1 MNEQL
6 QQAINQLINMSLVA
20 IDKGATFLSG
30 QIPDVIQQLLLWKAW
45 ESFLHFFIVG
55 IVLSIVIVYA
65 NIKQFNYWMQETTD
79 KDGYKRKR
87 INENYSVIALFNT
100 VQSIWVFILP
110 QAICNLTW
118 LQIWV
123 APKIYL
129 IEYAME
135 FIK

>member
-6 QQAINQLINMSLVA
+6 QQAISQLITMSLVS

-45 ESFLHFFIVG
+45 ESFLHFFIFGV
-55 IVLSIVIVYA
+55 VLSIVIVYA

-79 KDGYKRKR
+79 KNGYKLKR
-87 INENYSVIALFNT
+87 IHEEYSPLALLNIFQIMWLLVIPNALG
-100 VQSIWVFILP
+100 
-110 QAICNLTW
+110 NLTW
-118 LQIWV
+118 FQIWI

-129 IEYAME
+129 IEYAKE

>member
-6 QQAINQLINMSLVA
+6 QQAISQLITMSLVA

-30 QIPDVIQQLLLWKAW
+30 QIPDAIQQLLLWKAW

-79 KDGYKRKR
+79 KYGDKLKR
-87 INENYSVIALFNT
+87 IHGVYGALAVINLAQLM
-100 VQSIWVFILP
+100 WLLILP
-110 QAICNLTW
+110 QALCNLT
-118 LQIWV
+118 LS
-123 APKIYL
+123 
-129 IEYAME
+129 
-135 FIK
+135 

>member
-6 QQAINQLINMSLVA
+6 QQAISQLITMSLVA

-55 IVLSIVIVYA
+55 VVLSIVIVYA

-79 KDGYKRKR
+79 KLGYKQTR
-87 INENYSVIALFNT
+87 INEHYGALSMFNI
-100 VQSIWVFILP
+100 VQLIWVFILP

-118 LQIWV
+118 LKIWI
-123 APKIYL
+123 APKVYL
-129 IEYAME
+129 IEYAKE

>member
-6 QQAINQLINMSLVA
+6 QQAISQLITMSLVA

-79 KDGYKRKR
+79 SYGYKLKR
-87 INENYSVIALFNT
+87 IDENYGILAMLNI
-100 VQSIWVFILP
+100 VQLTWVFILP

-118 LQIWV
+118 FQIWI
-123 APKIYL
+123 APKVYL
-129 IEYAME
+129 IEYAKE

>member
-6 QQAINQLINMSLVA
+6 QQAISQLITMSLVA

-79 KDGYKRKR
+79 KNGYKLKR
-87 INENYSVIALFNT
+87 INEDYGALSMLNI
-100 VQSIWVFILP
+100 VQLMWVFILP
-110 QAICNLTW
+110 QAICDLTW
-118 LQIWV
+118 FQIWI

-129 IEYAME
+129 IEYAKE

>member
-6 QQAINQLINMSLVA
+6 QQAISQLINMSLVA

-45 ESFLHFFIVG
+45 ESFLHFFIFGV
-55 IVLSIVIVYA
+55 VLSIVIVYA
-65 NIKQFNYWMQETTD
+65 NIKQFNYWMQETTNNYGD
-79 KDGYKRKR
+79 KRKR
-87 INENYSVIALFNT
+87 IGEDYGALAMLNI
-100 VQSIWVFILP
+100 VQLMWVFILP

-118 LQIWV
+118 FQIWI

-129 IEYAME
+129 IEYAKE

>member
-6 QQAINQLINMSLVA
+6 QQAISQLITMSLVA

-30 QIPDVIQQLLLWKAW
+30 QIPDVIKQLLLWKAW

-55 IVLSIVIVYA
+55 VVLSIVIVYA

-79 KDGYKRKR
+79 SYGYKLKR
-87 INENYSVIALFNT
+87 IDENYGALAMLNI
-100 VQSIWVFILP
+100 VQLTWLFILP
-110 QAICNLTW
+110 QALCNLTW
-118 LQIWV
+118 FQIWI
-123 APKIYL
+123 APKVYL
-129 IEYAME
+129 IEYAKE